1 MKHFL
6 TAALVGLFGAWSGA
20 WAQEEYHEQDSQRG
34 REERAARIDDSRR
47 TRERYQPDQRQSGQ
61 RDRELS
67 EETQQFIERH
77 DRNRDRQ
84 LTRQELPQHMR
95 DGFGA
100 IDRNDDQRLSATELE
115 IHAQNLQR
123 YSAMPVEVTYIWI
136 TGANRGRLDVNE
148 LQQVYTLLRRA
159 DQNGDGRLTTAELR
173 QQRQKVA
180 SECVE
185 CILESRDENSDGK
198 LTRSEARGTAVAFDF
213 SRIDRNSD
221 GSVTKDELR
230 RATQIDTREDDE
242 EEDDHRHSDSESES
256 DDSSERQD
264 RRRDENRERE

>member
-1 MKHFL
+1 
-6 TAALVGLFGAWSGA
+6 
-20 WAQEEYHEQDSQRG
+20 
-34 REERAARIDDSRR
+34 
-47 TRERYQPDQRQSGQ
+47 
-61 RDRELS
+61 
-67 EETQQFIERH
+67 
-77 DRNRDRQ
+77 
-84 LTRQELPQHMR
+84 
-95 DGFGA
+95 
-100 IDRNDDQRLSATELE
+100 
-115 IHAQNLQR
+115 
-123 YSAMPVEVTYIWI
+123 MPVEVTYIWI

-185 CILESRDENSDGK
+185 CILESRDENNDGE

-230 RATQIDTREDDE
+230 RATQIDTRDDE
-242 EEDDHRHSDSESES
+242 NDEQDEDRQSDSDSESE
-256 DDSSERQD
+256 DSSARGD
-264 RRRDENRERE
+264 RERE